1 MVFSSIPFIF
11 FFLVLTSIL
20 YYLVPF
26 DFKGFKVKNFVL
38 MIFSLIFYAWGEP
51 IYITLMI
58 FSSIV
63 DYTNGQMIKKY
74 HDNIKMKRLFMIFS
88 VIINL
93 GLLGFFKYSDFLIVN
108 INNLFGLSIETLNL
122 GLPIGISFFTFQTM
136 SYSIDVYRGDV
147 KPEDD
152 FLTFMTYVCMFPQ
165 LIAGP
170 IVRYET
176 VAEELSEREINFEHF
191 ASGLV
196 RFTIGVFKKVLVA
209 NQVGRLW
216 STVSLLPGS
225 ELSTVMSW
233 LGILAY
239 SLQIYFDF
247 SGYSDMAIG
256 MGKMLGFNY
265 LENFNYPYISKSITE
280 FWRRWHMS
288 LSTFFRDYVYIPL
301 GGSRCSTLLNIRN
314 IAVVWAL
321 TGLWHGADWNFIFW
335 GVYFGTL
342 LIIEKFVLNNWLK
355 KQHAIIQHAYALIL
369 IAIGWM
375 IFSSCDIAY
384 PKEYIMSLVGV
395 GTSLVNDKTLFYLS
409 EYGTVL
415 IIGMIFSMPV
425 YPFLREK
432 YNNIS
437 NKTLANLITIL
448 VTIVFIVL
456 LIITV
461 SYLVSDTYN
470 PFLYFR
476 F

>member
-1 MVFSSIPFIF
+1 MVFSSIPFVF
-11 FFLVLTSIL
+11 FFLVLALIL
-20 YYLVPF
+20 YYIVPF
-26 DFKGFKVKNFVL
+26 EFKGFKAKNFVL

-51 IYITLMI
+51 IYISLMF

-74 HDNIKMKRLFMIFS
+74 YDNKKMKTIFLIIS
-88 VIINL
+88 IIINL
-93 GLLGFFKYSDFLIVN
+93 GLLGFFKYSDFLIIN
-108 INNLFGLSIETLNL
+108 LNNLLGLSIEPLNL
-122 GLPIGISFFTFQTM
+122 GLPIGFSFFTFQTM

-147 KPEDD
+147 KAEDD

-176 VAEELSEREINFEHF
+176 VAEELSEREINFEHYCT
-191 ASGLV
+191 GLV
-196 RFTIGVFKKVLVA
+196 RFLIGLFKKVLIA

-216 STVSLLPGS
+216 SIVSVLPTN
-225 ELSTVMSW
+225 ELSVLTSW
-233 LGILAY
+233 LGILAF

-321 TGLWHGADWNFIFW
+321 TGLWHGADWNFILW

-342 LIIEKFVLNNWLK
+342 LIIEKFVLNKWLK
-355 KQHAIIQHAYALIL
+355 KLPSFLQHTYALIL
-369 IAIGWM
+369 IVIGWM
-375 IFSSCDIAY
+375 IFSSCDMAY
-384 PKEYIMSLVGV
+384 PIEYALSMIGINS
-395 GTSLVNDKTLFYLS
+395 TLVNEKALFFLS
-409 EYGTVL
+409 EYGTILV
-415 IIGMIFSMPV
+415 IGMILSTPI
-425 YPFLREK
+425 YPTFKKKFNELE
-432 YNNIS
+432 
-437 NKTLANLITIL
+437 NKTLANIITAL
-448 VTIVFIVL
+448 MVLVFIIL
-456 LIITV
+456 LIVTV
-461 SYLVSDTYN
+461 SYLVSDTFN

>member
-1 MVFSSIPFIF
+1 MVFSSIPFVF
-11 FFLVLTSIL
+11 FFLVLFLIL
-20 YYLVPF
+20 YYIVPF
-26 DFKGFKVKNFVL
+26 KVNNFKFKNFVL

-51 IYITLMI
+51 IYISLMF

-74 HDNIKMKRLFMIFS
+74 YDNKKMKTIFLIVS
-88 VIINL
+88 ILINL
-93 GLLGFFKYSDFLIVN
+93 GLLGFFKYSDFLIIN
-108 INNLFGLSIETLNL
+108 LNNLLGLSIEPLNL

-147 KPEDD
+147 KAEDD

-176 VAEELSEREINFEHF
+176 VAEELSEREINFEHYCT
-191 ASGLV
+191 GLV
-196 RFTIGVFKKVLVA
+196 RFLIGLFKKVLIA

-216 STVSLLPGS
+216 SIVSVLPTS
-225 ELSTVMSW
+225 ELSVLTSW
-233 LGILAY
+233 LGILAF

-321 TGLWHGADWNFIFW
+321 TGLWHGADWNFILW

-342 LIIEKFVLNNWLK
+342 LIVEKFVLNKWLK
-355 KQHAIIQHAYALIL
+355 KLPSFLQHTYALIL
-369 IAIGWM
+369 IVIGWM
-375 IFSSCDIAY
+375 IFSSCDMATPI
-384 PKEYIMSLVGV
+384 EYALSMIGINS
-395 GTSLVNDKTLFYLS
+395 TLVNEKALFFLS
-409 EYGTVL
+409 EYGTIL
-415 IIGMIFSMPV
+415 LIGMILSTPI
-425 YPFLREK
+425 YPTFKKKFNELE
-432 YNNIS
+432 
-437 NKTLANLITIL
+437 NKTLANIITVLMVIA
-448 VTIVFIVL
+448 FIIL

-461 SYLVSDTYN
+461 SYLVSDTFN

>member
-1 MVFSSIPFIF
+1 MVFSSIPFVF
-11 FFLVLTSIL
+11 FFFVAILGL
-20 YYLVPF
+20 YYIVPF
-26 DFKGFKVKNFVL
+26 EYKGFKWKNFVL

-51 IYITLMI
+51 IYISLMI

-63 DYTNGQMIKKY
+63 DYANGQMIKKY
-74 HDNIKMKRLFMIFS
+74 WNNKKVKLTFMIIS

-93 GLLGFFKYSDFLIVN
+93 GLLGFFKYSDFLIIN
-108 INNLFGLSIETLNL
+108 LNNLLGLSIEPLNL

-147 KPEDD
+147 KAEDD

-176 VAEELSEREINFEHF
+176 VAEELSEREINFEHYCT
-191 ASGLV
+191 GLV
-196 RFTIGVFKKVLVA
+196 RFLIGLFKKVLIA

-216 STVSLLPGS
+216 SIVSVLPSS
-225 ELSTVMSW
+225 ELSVLTSW
-233 LGILAY
+233 LGILAF

-321 TGLWHGADWNFIFW
+321 TGLWHGADWNFILW

-342 LIIEKFVLNNWLK
+342 LIIEKFVLNKWLK
-355 KQHAIIQHAYALIL
+355 NLPSFIQHAYALIL
-369 IAIGWM
+369 IVIGWM
-375 IFSSCDIAY
+375 IFSSCDMATPI
-384 PKEYIMSLVGV
+384 EYALSMIGV
-395 GTSLVNDKTLFYLS
+395 NSVLVNEKALFFLS
-409 EYGTVL
+409 EYGTILV
-415 IIGMIFSMPV
+415 IGMILSTPI
-425 YPFLREK
+425 YPTLKKKFNELE
-432 YNNIS
+432 
-437 NKTLANLITIL
+437 NKTVSNIITIL
-448 VTIVFIVL
+448 MVIIFVIL
-456 LIITV
+456 LIVTV
-461 SYLVSDTYN
+461 SYLVSDTFN